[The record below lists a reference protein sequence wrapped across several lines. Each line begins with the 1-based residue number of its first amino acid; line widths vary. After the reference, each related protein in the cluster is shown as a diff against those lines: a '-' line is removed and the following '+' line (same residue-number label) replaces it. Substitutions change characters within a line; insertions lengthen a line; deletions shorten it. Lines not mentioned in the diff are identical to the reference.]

1 MFISIKSTSNIFQC
15 PERHW
20 HQPTAYLVTGVF
32 SFLILHCSEEEK
44 SDGLWNAPRVLNIK
58 GLGRSV
64 AECCEAE
71 RVLTKALFEMLGE
84 RSRHKKIASS
94 SSTMTFWNSDK
105 LKIGQ
110 YDHCF
115 LMLFD

>member
-1 MFISIKSTSNIFQC
+1 M
-15 PERHW
+15 HW
-20 HQPTAYLVTGVF
+20 HQPTAYLVSGVF

-94 SSTMTFWNSDK
+94 SSTMTMT
-105 LKIGQ
+105 
-110 YDHCF
+110 F
-115 LMLFD
+115 LELRQVEDWTVRSLLSYAF